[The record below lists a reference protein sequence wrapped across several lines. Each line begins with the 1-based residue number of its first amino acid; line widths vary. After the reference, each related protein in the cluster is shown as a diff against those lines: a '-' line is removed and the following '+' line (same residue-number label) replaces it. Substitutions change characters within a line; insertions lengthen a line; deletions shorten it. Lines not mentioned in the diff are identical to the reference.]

1 MSSKTSIF
9 LSGGFKSDWQA
20 KLFERYEGKFQ
31 FYNPREHKI
40 AEPHLYASWDT
51 HYVRKCDIL
60 FAYMEAT
67 NPSGFGLM
75 FELGMAYA
83 LNKTIILVDER
94 SEVDETFAK
103 YFKIA
108 HQPSGN
114 VFKSLDE
121 ALQFLD
127 KFI

>member
-1 MSSKTSIF
+1 MNTKISIF
-9 LSGGFKSDWQA
+9 LSGGFRSGWQA
-20 KLFERYEGKFQ
+20 TLLERYDDRFQ
-31 FYNPREHKI
+31 FFNPREHHI
-40 AEPHLYASWDT
+40 AEPNLYASWDI
-51 HYVRKCDIL
+51 HYVRKCDIF
-60 FAYMEAT
+60 FAYMEAS

-94 SEVDETFAK
+94 SEVDATFAK

-114 VFKSLDE
+114 VFKTLDE

>member
-1 MSSKTSIF
+1 
-9 LSGGFKSDWQA
+9 
-20 KLFERYEGKFQ
+20 
-31 FYNPREHKI
+31 
-40 AEPHLYASWDT
+40 
-51 HYVRKCDIL
+51 
-60 FAYMEAT
+60 MEAT